1 MKGARGQTTVET
13 SAGGVVVR
21 PSDEG
26 WRVLVIRDPYGNWGL
41 PKGHVEGDET
51 LEEAA
56 AREVVEETGVQPEE
70 VGPLV
75 ERIDWFFRRD
85 GQLVHKY
92 CSFFLM
98 RSNGGEAVPQL
109 AEGITECVWLSLEDA
124 SSRIVYDNTRAVV
137 GRAADLLRSIE
148 W

>member
-1 MKGARGQTTVET
+1 M
-13 SAGGVVVR
+13 
-21 PSDEG
+21 EG
-26 WRVLVIRDPYGNWGL
+26 S
-41 PKGHVEGDET
+41 ET

-56 AREVVEETGVQPEE
+56 AREVVEETGVRPEE

-85 GQLVHKY
+85 GRRVHKY

-124 SSRIVYDNTRAVV
+124 ADRIVYDNTRAVV
-137 GRAADLLRSIE
+137 GRAAELLGSIE